1 MPFGCLEVIELHGF
15 RLPLSPYCL
24 LFLLYRAILCV
35 ILHTAD
41 SKAVCCDI
49 IHLGDSLR
57 RKNEKAGIIVMTK
70 QEARKYFGLGENDKI
85 DRDGVL
91 RLKKNAEE
99 QLKAWS
105 LTRFHREKIEKE
117 LEALKALLTQ

>member
-1 MPFGCLEVIELHGF
+1 
-15 RLPLSPYCL
+15 
-24 LFLLYRAILCV
+24 V
-35 ILHTAD
+35 ILHTAG
-41 SKAVCCDI
+41 SKAVCRDI
-49 IHLGDSLR
+49 IHPGESLQ
-57 RKNEKAGIIVMTK
+57 RKYEKAGIIVMTK
-70 QEARKYFGLGENDKI
+70 QEARKHFGLGENDGI

>member
-1 MPFGCLEVIELHGF
+1 M
-15 RLPLSPYCL
+15 
-24 LFLLYRAILCV
+24 
-35 ILHTAD
+35 
-41 SKAVCCDI
+41 
-49 IHLGDSLR
+49 
-57 RKNEKAGIIVMTK
+57 MTK
-70 QEARKYFGLGENDKI
+70 QEARKYFGLGENDRI

-105 LTRFHREKIEKE
+105 LTRFHRVKIEKE